1 MSPCLIKTHVCV
13 CVCVCTR
20 MHGACLCV
28 CVRMCVRVRVCVC
41 VCVLM
46 HAYVCV
52 CVLHLLNLCSSMY
65 CRIMFRCVHKL
76 TWLCFSRSLLIG
88 HFCENNAFYILL
100 SWLPTFF
107 HENFP
112 SARVSTLHLF
122 HAFCSWNFSISKGEY
137 PASIPCF
144 LLTIFFH
151 QQGWV
156 PSVLGACFSLRTSCV
171 KLHLCALS
179 FTLHY

>member
-1 MSPCLIKTHVCV
+1 MMKSW
-13 CVCVCTR
+13 CTR
-20 MHGACLCV
+20 MLLEMPWEEPDLWLYFGNKKRCLSLSMCMLGGRGGG
-28 CVRMCVRVRVCVC
+28 CVRMCVRVHVCVCVC

-65 CRIMFRCVHKL
+65 CRIMFRCAHKL

-112 SARVSTLHLF
+112 SARVSTLRLF
-122 HAFCSWNFSISKGEY
+122 HAFC
-137 PASIPCF
+137 
-144 LLTIFFH
+144 
-151 QQGWV
+151 
-156 PSVLGACFSLRTSCV
+156 
-171 KLHLCALS
+171 
-179 FTLHY
+179 

>member
-1 MSPCLIKTHVCV
+1 MGNCCVPFFIPLLPIKVPPKNSSCVRACLCVYMCVCMHARRHVYVCV
-13 CVCVCTR
+13 CVCVCVYSC
-20 MHGACLCV
+20 M
-28 CVRMCVRVRVCVC
+28 RVCVC
-41 VCVLM
+41 ACM
-46 HAYVCV
+46 CV

-65 CRIMFRCVHKL
+65 CRSMFCCMYKL

-112 SARVSTLHLF
+112 SARVSTRRLF
-122 HAFCSWNFSISKGEY
+122 HALCQCG
-137 PASIPCF
+137 
-144 LLTIFFH
+144 
-151 QQGWV
+151 GWKRL
-156 PSVLGACFSLRTSCV
+156 LGAGFSLWTLCV

-179 FTLHY
+179 FPAHY